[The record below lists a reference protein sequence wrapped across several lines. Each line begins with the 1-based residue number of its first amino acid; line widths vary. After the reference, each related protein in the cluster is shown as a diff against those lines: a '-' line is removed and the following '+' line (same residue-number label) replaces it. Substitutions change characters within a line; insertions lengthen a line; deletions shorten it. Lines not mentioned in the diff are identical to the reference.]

1 MAMAEIT
8 ETHELVRDS
17 YAEMLKGVEKRPD
30 CCATSPAARLAGYED
45 TQRHGEAASASFG
58 CGDPLAFS
66 EVREGETVLDLG
78 SGAGLDLLI
87 AAEKT
92 GPRGKVIGVDM
103 TDEMIAAALRNASS
117 AGHTN
122 IEVRK
127 GLIEAL
133 PVEDGSVDWV
143 ISNCV
148 INLAPEKDKVFAEI
162 TRVLKPGGRFS
173 ISDIVV
179 NDLPAI
185 IRDSAAAWSA
195 CVAGAISEQ
204 EYIDGLEQAGLRDV
218 SVTERLVYDSAQLGA
233 ILCEEIPG
241 LDLDKATID
250 ALLEEHAG
258 KVWSAKFVGT
268 KPG

>member
-1 MAMAEIT
+1 MSKLT
-8 ETHELVRDS
+8 ETHELVRES
-17 YAEMLKGVEKRPD
+17 YAEMLKGAQQRPA
-30 CCATSPAARLAGYED
+30 CCASPAARLAGYED
-45 TQRHGEAASASFG
+45 TERHGEAASASFG

-66 EVREGETVLDLG
+66 EVREGDTVLDLG

-92 GPRGKVIGVDM
+92 GPAGRVIGIDM
-103 TDEMIAAALRNASS
+103 TDEMVEAARRNAAN
-117 AGHTN
+117 AGHRN

-133 PVEDGSVDWV
+133 PVEDESVDWV

-148 INLAPEKDKVFAEI
+148 INLSPDKGKVFAEI
-162 TRVLKPGGRFS
+162 ARVLKPGGRIS

-179 NDLPAI
+179 DDLPAI
-185 IRDSAAAWSA
+185 LRDSAAAWSA

-204 EYIDGLEQAGLRDV
+204 EYLAGLKQAGLREV
-218 SVTERLVYDSAQLGA
+218 QVTERLVYDSTQLRA

-241 LDLDKATID
+241 LDLDMAIID
-250 ALLEEHAG
+250 TLLEEHAG
-258 KVWSAKFVGT
+258 KVWSAKFTGSRA
-268 KPG
+268 G

>member
-1 MAMAEIT
+1 MAEIT

-17 YAEMLKGVEKRPD
+17 YAEMLKGAQERPD
-30 CCATSPAARLAGYED
+30 CCTTSASARLAGYED
-45 TQRHGEAASASFG
+45 TERHGEAASASFG

-66 EVREGETVLDLG
+66 EVRPGDTVLDLG

-92 GPRGKVIGVDM
+92 GPDGRVIGVDM
-103 TDEMIAAALRNASS
+103 TDEMIEAARRNAAN
-117 AGHTN
+117 AGHDN

-133 PVEDGSVDWV
+133 PVEDSAVDWV

-148 INLAPEKDKVFAEI
+148 INLSPDKEKVFAEI
-162 TRVLKPGGRFS
+162 ARVLKPGGRFS
-173 ISDIVV
+173 ISDIVFD
-179 NDLPAI
+179 DLPAI

-204 EYIDGLEQAGLRDV
+204 EYVVGLQQAGLQDIQ
-218 SVTERLVYDSAQLGA
+218 VTQRLFYESAQLRA

-241 LDLDKATID
+241 LDLDTATID

-258 KVWSAKFVGT
+258 KVCSAKFVGK
-268 KPG
+268 KPD

>member
-1 MAMAEIT
+1 MSETT
-8 ETHELVRDS
+8 ETHKMVRDS
-17 YAEMLKGVEKRPD
+17 YAEMLKGAQQRPD

-45 TQRHGEAASASFG
+45 TERHGEAASASFG

-66 EVREGETVLDLG
+66 EVKPGDTVLDLG

-92 GPRGKVIGVDM
+92 GPEGQVIGVDM
-103 TDEMIAAALRNASS
+103 TDEMIDAARRNAAN
-117 AGHTN
+117 AGLSN

-133 PVEDGSVDWV
+133 PVDDSSVDWV

-148 INLAPEKDKVFAEI
+148 INLSPDKDKVFSEI
-162 TRVLKPGGRFS
+162 ARALKPGGRFS

-185 IRDSAAAWSA
+185 LRESAAAWSA

-204 EYIDGLEQAGLRDV
+204 QYISGLEQAGLQGVQVID
-218 SVTERLVYDSAQLGA
+218 RLVYESSQLRA

-241 LDLDKATID
+241 LDLDMATID

-258 KVWSAKFVGT
+258 KVWSAKFTGQRA
-268 KPG
+268 G

>member
-1 MAMAEIT
+1 MSKAT
-8 ETHELVRDS
+8 ETHEMVRES
-17 YAEMLKGVEKRPD
+17 YAEMLKGVQQRAA
-30 CCATSPAARLAGYED
+30 CCTTSPAARLAGYED
-45 TQRHGEAASASFG
+45 TERHGEAASASFG

-66 EVREGETVLDLG
+66 EVREGDIVLDLG

-92 GPRGKVIGVDM
+92 GPQGRVIGVDM
-103 TDEMIAAALRNASS
+103 TDEMIEAARRNAAN
-117 AGHTN
+117 AGHNN

-133 PVEDGSVDWV
+133 PVEDASVDWV

-148 INLAPEKDKVFAEI
+148 INLSPDKARVFAEI
-162 TRVLKPGGRFS
+162 ARVLKPGGRFS

-179 NDLPAI
+179 DDLPAI
-185 IRDSAAAWSA
+185 LRDSAAAWSA

-204 EYIDGLEQAGLRDV
+204 AYISGLEQAGLQEV
-218 SVTERLVYDSAQLGA
+218 QVTERLVYDSAQLRA

-241 LDLDKATID
+241 LDLDLATID

-258 KVWSAKFVGT
+258 KVWSAKFTGSR
-268 KPG
+268 GG